1 MEENKKYCKIAEV
14 KSNFI
19 TIKIITLLSLKK
31 QLSLLTYNK
40 ILQQK
45 LSFNLENYKQISQ
58 RCKIMENNES
68 GKEYKIYTDIVIFE
82 GEYKN
87 GKRHG
92 KGKEYHENNGKIKF
106 EGEFFEGKKISGKEY
121 DINGNVILTLENGK
135 GEEYFNNGKLKFKG
149 EYNNGKR
156 WNGKGYNYKGEE
168 QFEINEGKGT
178 VYEYDFFGVL
188 EFRGEY
194 RDGERH

>member
-82 GEYKN
+82 GGYKD

-92 KGKEYHENNGKIKF
+92 KGKEYNENNGKIKF
-106 EGEFFEGKKISGKEY
+106 EGEFFKGKKISGKEY

-135 GEEYFNNGKLKFKG
+135 GEEYFNNGKLKFKS
-149 EYNNGKR
+149 EYNNGK
-156 WNGKGYNYKGEE
+156 NGMEKDINIEE
-168 QFEINEGKGT
+168 KNNLK
-178 VYEYDFFGVL
+178 
-188 EFRGEY
+188 
-194 RDGERH
+194 